1 MSTISF
7 QQLDKINYEH
17 SLQEK
22 YDQYYEKHK
31 RGYFDGAEEEGVE
44 TEEEISPA
52 QLEEN
57 EDELIR
63 IIMQKFVKG
72 EFDTFVNYDEI
83 DRSTKYDN
91 FKQIQVD
98 SEDKYF
104 DSEEA
109 SQAPKDSIYT
119 GEQDF

>member
-1 MSTISF
+1 M
-7 QQLDKINYEH
+7 NYEEI
-17 SLQEK
+17 LQQK
-22 YDQYYEKHK
+22 YDQYYEQHH

-52 QLEEN
+52 MLEDN

-63 IIMQKFVKG
+63 IIMKRFVDG
-72 EFDTFVNYDEI
+72 ELDKFVNYQDI
-83 DRSTKYDN
+83 DSSTKYDN
-91 FKQIQVD
+91 YKQIQID
-98 SEDKYF
+98 QEDLYF

-109 SQAPKDSIYT
+109 SEAPKDSVYT